1 MPNTVG
7 TRSMAAEPS
16 EGSISPLAGK
26 PAPKEMLLDVARLER
41 DYFECHPDLQRPNQL
56 VSFGT
61 SGHRGSPLHG
71 TFTEAHI
78 LAITQAI
85 CDHRREQK
93 TDGPLYMGK
102 DTHALSAPAQRTAL
116 EVLAANHVETVIQ
129 QGDGFTPTP
138 VISRAILVY
147 NRSRKKRLADGIVIT
162 PSHNPPEDGGFK
174 YNPPSGG
181 PADTDVTHWVEGRA
195 NELLRADNAGV
206 KRVPFRKAIQAPSTH
221 QEDLMLPYVRD
232 LKNVVDMDAVRAAK
246 LKLGVDPLGGAA
258 RPYWEPIN
266 SIYGLDI
273 AIVNP
278 TIDPTFSFMTVD
290 HDGKIRMDCS
300 SPYAMASLVGLKD
313 QYQVAFANDPD
324 SDRHG
329 IVTPTAGLMNPNHY
343 LAVAIR
349 YLLTHRSEWGK
360 QVAVGKTLVSSIM
373 IDRVVKKLGRH
384 LREVPVGFKWFVPG
398 LFDGS
403 YCFGGEESA
412 GASFLRR
419 NGTVWTTDKDG
430 PIMDLLAAEITARTG
445 KDPGE
450 HYRELTAEFGTP
462 YYTRIDAPAT
472 PEQKTRLQKLSL
484 EAVRESDL
492 AGEPITA
499 KLTRAPGNNASI
511 GGLKVVAN
519 SGWFA
524 ARPSGTENIYKIY
537 AESFK
542 SQTHLNAIVSEA
554 QEMVNNALGSSG
566 SSPQAGVGQ

>member
-1 MPNTVG
+1 MSNILEKQSKSVEAA
-7 TRSMAAEPS
+7 TRTL
-16 EGSISPLAGK
+16 SPLAGK
-26 PAPKEMLLDVARLER
+26 PATKEMLIDVARLER
-41 DYFECHPDLQRPNQL
+41 EYFERRPDVHDPNQL

-61 SGHRGSPLHG
+61 SGHRGSPLNG
-71 TFTEAHI
+71 SFTEAHI

-85 CDHRREQK
+85 CDYRQQQK

-102 DTHALSAPAQRTAL
+102 DTHALSGPAQRTAL
-116 EVLAANHVETVIQ
+116 EVLAANNVEAVIQ
-129 QGDGFTPTP
+129 EGDRVTPTP

-147 NRSRKKRLADGIVIT
+147 NRGRREHFADGIVIT

-174 YNPPSGG
+174 YNPPNGG
-181 PADTDVTHWVEGRA
+181 PADTDVTHWVQDRA
-195 NELLRADNAGV
+195 NELLRSGNAGV
-206 KRVPFRKAIQAPSTH
+206 KRVAFSNAIKAATTH
-221 QEDLMLPYVRD
+221 QEDFVLPYVRD
-232 LKNVVDMDAVRAAK
+232 LKNVVDIDAIRNAR

-273 AIVNP
+273 TIVNP

-300 SPYAMASLVGLKD
+300 SPYAMARLVALKD

-329 IVTPTAGLMNPNHY
+329 IVTPVAGLMNPNHY

-349 YLLTHRSEWGK
+349 YLLTNRPQWRRD
-360 QVAVGKTLVSSIM
+360 VAVGKTLVSSSM
-373 IDRVVKKLGRH
+373 IDRVVQKLGH
-384 LREVPVGFKWFVPG
+384 ELREVPVGFKWFVPG
-398 LFDGS
+398 LVDGS
-403 YCFGGEESA
+403 VCFGGEESA
-412 GASFLRR
+412 GASFLRHD
-419 NGTVWTTDKDG
+419 GTVWTTDKDG

-445 KDPGE
+445 KDPGQ
-450 HYRELTAEFGTP
+450 HYRELTAEFGVP

-472 PEQKTRLQKLSL
+472 PEQKAKLQKLAPD
-484 EAVRESDL
+484 AVIESEL
-492 AGEPITA
+492 AGEPIVA
-499 KLTRAPGNNASI
+499 KLTRAPGNQAPI
-511 GGLKVVAN
+511 GGLKVVAE

-542 SQTHLNAIVSEA
+542 GESHLNAIISEA
-554 QEMVNNALGSSG
+554 QEMVNKALG
-566 SSPQAGVGQ
+566 